1 VDGYFERGV
10 NYWDIAAGGLIA
22 TEAGARVAGL
32 AGRPASPSM
41 TVAAGPGLFGELH
54 DLLAGLNPERDE

>member
-1 VDGYFERGV
+1 MDGYFERGV

-22 TEAGARVAGL
+22 TEAGAQVAGL

-41 TVAAGPGLFGELH
+41 TVAAGPGLFGALQE
-54 DLLAGLNPERDE
+54 LLAGLRPERDD